1 MTPLKTSAADMVKN
15 ARSRIEEIETS
26 DLITMMDDPNVIEV
40 DIFLAA
46 FMLHAE

>member
-1 MTPLKTSAADMVKN
+1 MTSLKISAAEMVTQ
-15 ARSRIEEIETS
+15 ARAKIEEIETP
-26 DLITMMDDPNVIEV
+26 DLITMMEDPNVVII